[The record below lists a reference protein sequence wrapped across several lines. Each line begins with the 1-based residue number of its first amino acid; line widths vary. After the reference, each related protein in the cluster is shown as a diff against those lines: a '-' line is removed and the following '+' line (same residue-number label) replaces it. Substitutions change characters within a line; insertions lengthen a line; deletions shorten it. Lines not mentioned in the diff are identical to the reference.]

1 MTGAAYFFGHPVT
14 FSEQPGISMPGFF
27 LHIMNPQTFLRI
39 AHIFAIIALL
49 LTSPPC
55 NAQTVP
61 VYKDAKAPLEARVN
75 DLFGRMTQDE
85 KLGFLTGTGFTTQ
98 PLPRLGVPAMG
109 MVDAGQGVR
118 GGADSTQGP
127 ATQFPSGVVMASSWD
142 PMLVSRIGKAIGEE
156 ALNKGTGAQVLLGP
170 AVNIQRSP
178 LGGRNSEY
186 FSEDPHLAGALAV
199 GYIQGMQSTGCAAC
213 VKHYAANNEEV
224 DRSSVNVNVDERT
237 LREMYLPAFE
247 SAVKDGHV
255 WSVMASYNRVGGY
268 YATANKYLLTDILKN
283 GWGWDG
289 LVMSDWGAVHETS
302 GIIAA
307 GNDLEMPGGAYL
319 THDKVARAL
328 KSGRVTQAE
337 IDDSVRRI
345 LRAIVRVGLLDG
357 PRTIDHGIVNSPAHQ
372 KLAYEAACSGIVLLK
387 NSNSIL
393 PIDAARIKSIAVI
406 GPGAKGMQLGSQGS
420 PSVQPFYAIQPL
432 DGIKTR
438 VGNDVTV
445 NYAAGLE
452 SGSPVPASMLTP
464 ASGAGSGL
472 RGEYYANR
480 NLAGQPAVARVD
492 PALQFNWRYD
502 APAPGVPRTEF
513 SVRWTGTLIAPVS
526 GRYTLALSGDDGYR
540 LFLDGKQVIDHWF
553 EGGIS
558 TQAVEVNFEAGSRHH
573 LRIEYF
579 QAAGDAVLRFNW
591 VLPGAPSFV
600 DAVEAAKK
608 SDVAVVCV
616 TTAGTEG
623 EGEDRPS
630 MALPGDQD
638 ALIRA
643 VVAANPKTIVV
654 LNNGT
659 PVLMPWLASV
669 PGLVEAWFP
678 GDEGGHA
685 LASVLFGDV
694 NPSGKL
700 PTTLGARREDYPDF
714 GHFPGR
720 NGQVTYA
727 EGIYVGYRHFD
738 KQRLVPL
745 FPFGYGLSYTTFKYG
760 PLRLSHPVLPP
771 QATVSV
777 SVAITNIGTRA
788 GAEVVEL
795 YVHDPAPKVDKEVQA
810 LKGFGKVDLLPG
822 QTKNVTMTLRP
833 RDLAY
838 CDVPGKQWKADAGVY
853 DIQVGASS
861 REIRRQVS
869 LRLGQDYTQSIVQMG
884 APGPPVHNKNDLAY
898 RRPVTS
904 SSVQEADTPAAAI
917 TDGDDSTRWSSSF
930 ADPQWVAIDLGKPV
944 MIDHVRL
951 LWEDAYASAYSVQV
965 STDSKTWTDV
975 YHTVDGTGD
984 LETIKFAP
992 AAARYVR
999 IFGTKRA
1006 TEFGYSLFSVE
1017 VYAPGT

>member
-1 MTGAAYFFGHPVT
+1 
-14 FSEQPGISMPGFF
+14 MPDFF

-39 AHIFAIIALL
+39 AHIFAVIALL
-49 LTSPPC
+49 LTSSLC

-98 PLPRLGVPAMG
+98 PLPRLGVPAMS

-127 ATQFPSGVVMASSWD
+127 ATQFPSGVAMASSWD

-186 FSEDPHLAGALAV
+186 FSEDPYLAGALAV

-237 LREMYLPAFE
+237 LREIYLPAFE

-289 LVMSDWGAVHETS
+289 LVMSDWGAAHETS

-345 LRAIVRVGLLDG
+345 LRVIVRVGLLDG
-357 PRTIDHGIVNSPAHQ
+357 PRTNDHGVVNSPAHQ

-387 NSNSIL
+387 NSNGIL

-452 SGSPVPASMLTP
+452 SGSPVPASVLTP
-464 ASGAGSGL
+464 APGTGSGL

-480 NLAGQPAVARVD
+480 NLAGQPAVVRVD
-492 PALQFNWRYD
+492 PALQFDWSKT
-502 APAPGVPRTEF
+502 APAQSIPRAEF
-513 SVRWTGTLIAPVS
+513 SVRWTGTLTAPAP
-526 GRYTLALSGDDGYR
+526 GRYRLSLSGDDGYR
-540 LFLDGKQVIDHWF
+540 LFLDGRQVIDHWT
-553 EGGIS
+553 EGGVS
-558 TQAVEVNFEAGSRHH
+558 TQTIEASFEAGSRHS

-579 QAAGDAVLRFNW
+579 QAAGDASLRLNW
-591 VLPGAPSFV
+591 SLPGVSSFAAAV
-600 DAVEAAKK
+600 DAAKK

-616 TTAGTEG
+616 TTAGTES
-623 EGEDRPS
+623 EGQDRPS
-630 MALPGDQD
+630 MTLPGDQD
-638 ALIRA
+638 ALIAA
-643 VVAANPKTIVV
+643 VIAANPKTVVV

-659 PVLMPWLASV
+659 PVLMPWLPSV

-678 GDEGGHA
+678 GEEGGHA

-700 PTTLGARREDYPDF
+700 PTTLAARREDYPDF

-738 KQRLVPL
+738 KQHLVPL
-745 FPFGYGLSYTTFKYG
+745 FPFGYGLSYTTFRYG
-760 PLRLSHPVLPP
+760 AVQLSQPVIVPNGTV
-771 QATVSV
+771 TVSV
-777 SVAITNIGTRA
+777 TVTNTGQRQ

-795 YVHDPAPKVDKEVQA
+795 YVRDPAPKINKEVRA
-810 LKGFGKVDLLPG
+810 LKGFGKVNLSSG
-822 QTKNVTMTLRP
+822 QTKRVTILLRP

-838 CDVPGKQWKADAGVY
+838 CDVPGRQWKADAGVY
-853 DIQVGASS
+853 DLQIGASS
-861 REIRRQVS
+861 RDIRRHAV
-869 LRLGQDYTQSIVQMG
+869 LRLSRNYTEPILLIG
-884 APGPPVHNKNDLAY
+884 APPPPARNQNDLAY
-898 RRPVTS
+898 QHPVTA
-904 SSVQEADTPAAAI
+904 SSVQEADTAASNV
-917 TDGDDSTRWSSSF
+917 TDGNDSTRWSSNF
-930 ADPQWVAIDLGKPV
+930 ADPQWVVVDLGKSV
-944 MIDHVRL
+944 TIDHVKL

-965 STDSKTWTDV
+965 STDYRTWTDV
-975 YHTVDGTGD
+975 YHTVDGIGG